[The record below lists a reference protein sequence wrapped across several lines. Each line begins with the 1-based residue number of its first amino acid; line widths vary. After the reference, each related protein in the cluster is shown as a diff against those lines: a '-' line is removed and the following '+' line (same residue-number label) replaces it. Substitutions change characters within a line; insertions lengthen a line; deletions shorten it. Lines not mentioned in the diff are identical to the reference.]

1 MKNNSVIELANLMND
16 SISGKVALFSSGA
29 DKYTDQAIREAFFE
43 ILGDDKLT
51 WQNFANNQRAIYSV
65 MEDVVGTNLPL
76 AWENS
81 NFYDSFVDVKN
92 GRTGDQNAFVVE
104 DNSILVASNFSGGH
118 WQTERQKLQGKK
130 EFSVTPNWIYIRVYD
145 ELDRFLKG
153 TVTLAEMVTKIQ
165 KGFQNAIDEMVF
177 ASFNGIGTYLPAKF
191 QETGAYDRA
200 TLNDLIQRVQVASQK
215 NVILAG
221 TRAALASV
229 ADGTATAWI
238 SNAAKDELATTGM
251 VIENIGLPCK
261 TLLIPQVFIRGS
273 YDFKVDNNVLYV
285 LPEGTKPVKLFYEG
299 DVRAKNMTEQDTD
312 DMTIDSQL
320 QVRVGCGVICD
331 NLIGQ
336 YTIV

>member
-153 TVTLAEMVTKIQ
+153 TVTLAEMVAKIQ

-229 ADGTATAWI
+229 AEGTATAWI
-238 SNAAKDELATTGM
+238 SSAAKDELATTGM

-331 NLIGQ
+331 NLIGK